1 MRREIL
7 KLSAL
12 LLATVLLSQLV
23 PRSSANDVTTIA
35 KPEEKAQFATL
46 EWKVIANNGT
56 YIPNTDLNFGSYGQ
70 PAVNTRGV
78 VTFRARSVGSSERE
92 TGIYMREPKKGATI
106 QVVGNINAVV
116 PFPNNLNTEFTE
128 FPSIPRIAMNVDNV
142 ATRGNHQPVYRYFLP
157 DETETRAGTTGIYAK
172 LGRNPFLTG
181 ASKLGNVPGFE
192 FYAVPG
198 ISPRLQFDVFPG
210 SPAITDD
217 GTIVFKGNY
226 TETGIGKTGVF
237 YRRLVNI
244 PAGGPY
250 SVELIANSDTE
261 IPNTPPGAGIIK
273 FGSTAPPSVA
283 GNQVVF
289 VGLDN
294 EENPS
299 YGGIYIA
306 SIQPNPTLITLAG
319 IGAELPGLQIPGLT
333 RIGEGLSFDGR
344 YLAFWGAWGNDTKT
358 IRLYCP
364 EEGNAQRRA
373 YCNGIDPNSV
383 FDPTT
388 GKWYQ
393 EKQVPVNQ
401 GIFVYDVNANWAFL
415 AADLT
420 NFDDF
425 TYWNYSGMAP
435 GEGHDGS
442 NEEGEPVRWRGTAFM
457 SVSDGLVVFKA
468 RTGDLNDQNLYVNP
482 VDGIYLVDV
491 TQNSARQV
499 IFETGMDGADLDPTL
514 LPGEFPIT
522 NLGIEREGFRG
533 RYLSIA
539 ATMGDEETGWGGI
552 YLATVESKKAKH

>member
-1 MRREIL
+1 MRRDIL
-7 KLSAL
+7 NLSAL
-12 LLATVLLSQLV
+12 VLAIVLISELV
-23 PRSSANDVTTIA
+23 AGSSANDVTTVV
-35 KPEEKAQFATL
+35 KAENKGHVATL
-46 EWKVIANNGT
+46 EWQVMANNGT

-78 VTFRARSVGSSERE
+78 VIFRARSVGSTGRE
-92 TGIYMREPKKGATI
+92 TGIYMRQAKKGAPI
-106 QVVGNINAVV
+106 QVVGNINALV
-116 PFPNNLNTEFTE
+116 PYPNNLNTDFTE
-128 FPSIPRIAMNVDNV
+128 FPSIPRVAMNVDNV
-142 ATRGNHQPVYRYFLP
+142 ATRGNHEPVYRYFLP

-172 LGRNPFLTG
+172 LGRNPLLTG
-181 ASKLGNVPGFE
+181 ASKLGNVPDFE

-198 ISPRLQFDVFPG
+198 ISPYLQFDVFPG

-226 TETGIGKTGVF
+226 TENGIGKTGVF
-237 YRRLVNI
+237 YRRLMNTS
-244 PAGGPY
+244 AGGPFA
-250 SVELIANSDTE
+250 VELIANSDTE

-283 GNQVVF
+283 RNKVVF

-299 YGGIYIA
+299 YGGVYIA

-319 IGAELPGLQIPGLT
+319 IGAGLPGLQTPGLT

-358 IRLYCP
+358 IRLYCL

-373 YCNGIDPNSV
+373 YCNGVDPNSV
-383 FDPTT
+383 FDATT

-401 GIFVYDVNANWAFL
+401 GIFVYDINTNSAFL

-425 TYWNYSGMAP
+425 IYWNYSGMAP
-435 GEGHDGS
+435 GQEHGDSH
-442 NEEGEPVRWRGTAFM
+442 EEGELVRWRGTAFM

-468 RTGDLNDQNLYVNP
+468 RTGELNGQNVYVNP
-482 VDGIYLVDV
+482 VDGIYMVDV
-491 TQNSARQV
+491 RQNSALQV
-499 IFETGMDGADLDPTL
+499 IFETGMDGAALDPAL
-514 LPGEFPIT
+514 APGEFPIT
-522 NLGIEREGFRG
+522 NLGIERDGFRG
-533 RYLSIA
+533 RYLSIT

-552 YLATVESKKAKH
+552 YLAIVESTKAKH